1 MNTEIMIRKMT
12 EEDCEEVWEL
22 QKTCFS
28 TPWSLESIRE
38 MFITEGYL
46 SLIALEHDSI
56 VGYIGIKAVLD
67 EADITNVAVHPRWR
81 RRGIGKILLADLLR
95 EAVSR
100 SVKQIFLEVRVSN
113 EAALTLYGQAGF
125 QIIDK
130 RKNYYEKPK
139 EDAYIMVWNETYV
152 TNMFFQ

>member
-46 SLIALEHDSI
+46 SLIALEYDSI
-56 VGYIGIKAVLD
+56 VGYIGIKEIGERRVGKECRSRWWISLTWVY
-67 EADITNVAVHPRWR
+67 ILGGVAGEW
-81 RRGIGKILLADLLR
+81 
-95 EAVSR
+95 
-100 SVKQIFLEVRVSN
+100 
-113 EAALTLYGQAGF
+113 
-125 QIIDK
+125 
-130 RKNYYEKPK
+130 EK
-139 EDAYIMVWNETYV
+139 
-152 TNMFFQ
+152 